1 MLTDSPRLAALGW
14 IDLASWKATVAAA
27 RFGAIV
33 RRPEFEAAMK
43 TERWLRNYELANL
56 PSAPK
61 LAEFNYELPVGVR
74 KSVESAVTQR

>member
-1 MLTDSPRLAALGW
+1 
-14 IDLASWKATVAAA
+14 
-27 RFGAIV
+27 
-33 RRPEFEAAMK
+33 MK